1 MLEYIAYGEHKT
13 IQFLWIENNYVLK
26 TGCQT
31 PVKNG
36 TPTVALASGH
46 RIPEWLRVAGM
57 SGPTLLLK
65 QSHVDLVSQDH
76 VQMAFEYLYGW
87 RLYYLSGQPVKG
99 QTS

>member
-1 MLEYIAYGEHKT
+1 
-13 IQFLWIENNYVLK
+13 
-26 TGCQT
+26 
-31 PVKNG
+31 
-36 TPTVALASGH
+36 
-46 RIPEWLRVAGM
+46 M